1 MNNKIN
7 VSENL
12 KKLSE
17 IARWFSSQDQVDVEE
32 GLVKVKEAA
41 GLIKESRARLSEIQ
55 NEFTEIRKQIEETSD
70 TAESVESES
79 IAAVF
84 ETTEEEIS
92 PDKIPF

>member
-1 MNNKIN
+1 MSDKIN

-17 IARWFSSQDQVDVEE
+17 IAEWFSSQDQVDVEE

-41 GLIKESRARLSEIQ
+41 GLIKESKSRLSEIQ
-55 NEFTEIRKQIEETSD
+55 NEFTEIRKQIED
-70 TAESVESES
+70 ESEVIENGNSDS

-84 ETTEEEIS
+84 ETTEEEITS
-92 PDKIPF
+92 DKIPF